1 MFASVNYPDLVG
13 QSHVDHVAE
22 GITDICEDFVDGL
35 PHGLEEK
42 LVIGVKAPTGIKE
55 CRGRLQH

>member
-1 MFASVNYPDLVG
+1 MFASVRYPDLVG

-22 GITDICEDFVDGL
+22 GITDVRKDLVDGL

-42 LVIGVKAPTGIKE
+42 LVVGVEAPIRGMKE
-55 CRGRLQH
+55 RPG